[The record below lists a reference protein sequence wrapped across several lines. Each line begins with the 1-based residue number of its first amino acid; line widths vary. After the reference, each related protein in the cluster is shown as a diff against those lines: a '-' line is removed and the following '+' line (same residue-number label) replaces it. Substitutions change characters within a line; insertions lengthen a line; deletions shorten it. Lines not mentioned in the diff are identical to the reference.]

1 MQRRFKAAIAG
12 LLWAAA
18 SMAVAEQSCEQSA
31 GPQVAGLLV
40 GRCLNVAASTHPP
53 CNVSNACELIAGS
66 ILHNCR
72 FLLDDP
78 ATAPIYCR
86 SNLESEASVIAAAR
100 QTINSAHSAWRKA
113 FPESD
118 PSRIA
123 FSIED
128 LNHDQ
133 REDFAALRPLKDGS
147 AVQLVVFYGQPDGSF
162 ALQFSSGE
170 LAVPAGSKQS
180 VTLKQRYRLVS
191 SDPGSSD
198 PDYQTKADSFLF
210 FERSSSTGSL
220 RLQYRL
226 EAGELRLIGQERTV
240 QQGKDSNGTS
250 INYPAGKVLQWERRN
265 GKRSET
271 TRKDPTLP
279 RLLLPQLNEAMLQ

>member
-1 MQRRFKAAIAG
+1 MQKRFKLTIAA

-18 SMAVAEQSCEQSA
+18 SMVRAEQSCEQSA
-31 GPQVAGLLV
+31 GAQLSSLLV
-40 GRCLNVAASTHPP
+40 ARCINVDASSHPP
-53 CNVSNACELIAGS
+53 CNASNRCEWMAEAIRIGCLG
-66 ILHNCR
+66 
-72 FLLDDP
+72 LLQDP
-78 ATAPIYCR
+78 ATAPVYCR
-86 SNLESEASVIAAAR
+86 SGQENDASVIAAAR
-100 QTINSAHSAWRKA
+100 QTLSHAHSAWRKA

-128 LNHDQ
+128 VNQDQ

-162 ALQFSSGE
+162 APQFNSGE
-170 LAVPAGSKQS
+170 LAAPAGSKQS

-191 SDPGSSD
+191 SDPNSNEI
-198 PDYQTKADSFLF
+198 PDQIKADSFLF
-210 FERSSSTGSL
+210 FERSSSSGSL

-226 EAGELRLIGQERTV
+226 EGSELRLIGQERTV
-240 QQGKDSNGTS
+240 LQGKDSNGIS

-271 TRKDPTLP
+271 TRKDTTLP
-279 RLLLPQLNEAMLQ
+279 RLLLPQLNETMLQ

>member
-18 SMAVAEQSCEQSA
+18 SMVMAEQSCEQTGGAQLSS
-31 GPQVAGLLV
+31 LLV
-40 GRCLNVAASTHPP
+40 ARCINVDASSHPP
-53 CNVSNACELIAGS
+53 CNASNRCEWMAEAIRIGCLG
-66 ILHNCR
+66 
-72 FLLDDP
+72 LLQDP
-78 ATAPIYCR
+78 ATAPVYCR
-86 SNLESEASVIAAAR
+86 SGQENNASVIAAAR

-123 FSIED
+123 FSIEE
-128 LNHDQ
+128 LNQDQ

-147 AVQLVVFYGQPDGSF
+147 VVQLVVFYGQPDGSF

-191 SDPGSSD
+191 SDPSSSD
-198 PDYQTKADSFLF
+198 SDYQTKADSFLF
-210 FERSSSTGSL
+210 FDRNSSTGSL

-240 QQGKDSNGTS
+240 LQGKDSNGTS

-271 TRKDPTLP
+271 TRKDPNLP
-279 RLLLPQLNEAMLQ
+279 RLLLPQLSEAMLQ